1 MTDRE
6 PIHTE
11 PVAET
16 RFVRIVNSPLENCVG
31 RVTSATAKHPR
42 YDTFYVVDVVD
53 EGYNVFSP
61 QNLETITEKEYFTA
75 ALKGKME

>member
-1 MTDRE
+1 
-6 PIHTE
+6 
-11 PVAET
+11 
-16 RFVRIVNSPLENCVG
+16 
-31 RVTSATAKHPR
+31 
-42 YDTFYVVDVVD
+42 VVDVVD